1 MTEYNLYCDESCHL
15 EHDDSDVMVLGAL
28 IIPKDK
34 KQEITENILQI
45 KARYGVKA
53 RTEVKWTKA
62 SMPKIDLYKDLLN
75 CFFLDDDMRFRV
87 LVAKKTRL
95 NHEAWSQSHNDWY
108 YKMYFTMLNRL
119 FDSTN
124 TYNVYVD
131 IKDTHSAQRTEKLEE
146 VLANSHYDFNHEC
159 IKKVQPIRSDEVQMM
174 QITGSSLSLGL
185 SDSTYV
191 VLGRVVS
198 LASFA
203 LMLVRGMFAKWFY
216 RKSAAEHIR
225 RIRAEFPDAAQR
237 KAVLCAQGGTSW
249 AAVLGCLVLLM
260 VIGSAFTLLLGPN
273 VDALIHLVYG

>member
-146 VLANSHYDFNHEC
+146 VLAC
-159 IKKVQPIRSDEVQMM
+159 
-174 QITGSSLSLGL
+174 
-185 SDSTYV
+185 
-191 VLGRVVS
+191 
-198 LASFA
+198 
-203 LMLVRGMFAKWFY
+203 
-216 RKSAAEHIR
+216 
-225 RIRAEFPDAAQR
+225 RICHTEYSG
-237 KAVLCAQGGTSW
+237 V
-249 AAVLGCLVLLM
+249 
-260 VIGSAFTLLLGPN
+260 
-273 VDALIHLVYG
+273 H

>member
-34 KQEITENILQI
+34 RQEITENILQI

-108 YKMYFTMLNRL
+108 YKMYFTMLDRL
-119 FDSTN
+119 FDSAN

-146 VLANSHYDFNHEC
+146 VLANSHRDFNHEC
-159 IKKVQPIRSDEVQMM
+159 IKKVQLIRSDEVQMM
-174 QITGSSLSLGL
+174 QITDVINGAVCRANRTTIPQPSG
-185 SDSTYV
+185 
-191 VLGRVVS
+191 
-198 LASFA
+198 
-203 LMLVRGMFAKWFY
+203 AK
-216 RKSAAEHIR
+216 AEIIDYIR
-225 RIRAEFPDAAQR
+225 RRSRLRLTQSTTLGTR
-237 KAVLCAQGGTSW
+237 KLNIFVWEGKRS
-249 AAVLGCLVLLM
+249 
-260 VIGSAFTLLLGPN
+260 
-273 VDALIHLVYG
+273 

>member
-34 KQEITENILQI
+34 RQEITENILQI

-119 FDSTN
+119 FDSTKHLQRVRGHQGHALRA
-124 TYNVYVD
+124 TYRE
-131 IKDTHSAQRTEKLEE
+131 TGGSASKT
-146 VLANSHYDFNHEC
+146 ATTTSTYEC

-174 QITGSSLSLGL
+174 QITDVINGAVCRANRTTIPQPSGAKAEILDYIRMRSKLRLTQSTTLG
-185 SDSTYV
+185 TRKFNIFV
-191 VLGRVVS
+191 WEGRN
-198 LASFA
+198 A
-203 LMLVRGMFAKWFY
+203 
-216 RKSAAEHIR
+216 
-225 RIRAEFPDAAQR
+225 
-237 KAVLCAQGGTSW
+237 
-249 AAVLGCLVLLM
+249 
-260 VIGSAFTLLLGPN
+260 
-273 VDALIHLVYG
+273 

>member
-45 KARYGVKA
+45 KA

-174 QITGSSLSLGL
+174 QITDVINGAVCRANRTTIPQPSGAKAEIIDYIRMKSKLRLTQSTTLG
-185 SDSTYV
+185 TRKFNIFV
-191 VLGRVVS
+191 WEGRN
-198 LASFA
+198 A
-203 LMLVRGMFAKWFY
+203 
-216 RKSAAEHIR
+216 
-225 RIRAEFPDAAQR
+225 
-237 KAVLCAQGGTSW
+237 
-249 AAVLGCLVLLM
+249 
-260 VIGSAFTLLLGPN
+260 
-273 VDALIHLVYG
+273 

>member
-131 IKDTHSAQRTEKLEE
+131 IK
-146 VLANSHYDFNHEC
+146 
-159 IKKVQPIRSDEVQMM
+159 KVQPIRSDEVQMM
-174 QITGSSLSLGL
+174 QITDVINGAVCRANRTTIPQPSGAKAEIIDYIRMKSKLRLTQSTTLG
-185 SDSTYV
+185 TRKFNIFV
-191 VLGRVVS
+191 WEGRN
-198 LASFA
+198 A
-203 LMLVRGMFAKWFY
+203 
-216 RKSAAEHIR
+216 
-225 RIRAEFPDAAQR
+225 
-237 KAVLCAQGGTSW
+237 
-249 AAVLGCLVLLM
+249 
-260 VIGSAFTLLLGPN
+260 
-273 VDALIHLVYG
+273 

>member
-15 EHDDSDVMVLGAL
+15 EHDDSDVMVLGSL

-34 KQEITENILQI
+34 RQEITENILQI

-174 QITGSSLSLGL
+174 QITDVINGAVCRANRTTIPQPSGAKAEIIDYIRMRSKLRLTQSTTLG
-185 SDSTYV
+185 TRKFNIFV
-191 VLGRVVS
+191 WEGRN
-198 LASFA
+198 A
-203 LMLVRGMFAKWFY
+203 
-216 RKSAAEHIR
+216 
-225 RIRAEFPDAAQR
+225 
-237 KAVLCAQGGTSW
+237 
-249 AAVLGCLVLLM
+249 
-260 VIGSAFTLLLGPN
+260 
-273 VDALIHLVYG
+273 

>member
-108 YKMYFTMLNRL
+108 YKMY
-119 FDSTN
+119 
-124 TYNVYVD
+124 
-131 IKDTHSAQRTEKLEE
+131 
-146 VLANSHYDFNHEC
+146 
-159 IKKVQPIRSDEVQMM
+159 
-174 QITGSSLSLGL
+174 
-185 SDSTYV
+185 
-191 VLGRVVS
+191 
-198 LASFA
+198 
-203 LMLVRGMFAKWFY
+203 
-216 RKSAAEHIR
+216 
-225 RIRAEFPDAAQR
+225 
-237 KAVLCAQGGTSW
+237 
-249 AAVLGCLVLLM
+249 
-260 VIGSAFTLLLGPN
+260 
-273 VDALIHLVYG
+273 